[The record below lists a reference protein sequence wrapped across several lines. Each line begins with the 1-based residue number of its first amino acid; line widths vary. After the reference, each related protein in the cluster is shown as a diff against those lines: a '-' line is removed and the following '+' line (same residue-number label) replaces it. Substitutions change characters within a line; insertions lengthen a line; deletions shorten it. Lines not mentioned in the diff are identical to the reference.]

1 MPILYFRLGD
11 TGSWSKAKPMISRLL
26 GRLQKPANA
35 SRASK
40 PQMARFI
47 PNAEIHE
54 PCAMGAQIRGGVIQ
68 QAVVRTPRTKKAP
81 AIYRGLGTIEGR
93 LARRAVNSSRRANLS
108 RSCKAE
114 NC

>member
-1 MPILYFRLGD
+1 MPILYFRPGD

-54 PCAMGAQIRGGVIQ
+54 PCAMGGKNPRRRGPKSFRSYSAHKESPGNL
-68 QAVVRTPRTKKAP
+68 RLCENWGESDR
-81 AIYRGLGTIEGR
+81 EGR
-93 LARRAVNSSRRANLS
+93 IDNDAVFS
-108 RSCKAE
+108 
-114 NC
+114 